1 MRSRIETV
9 GELFEFSDNGF
20 GVNAGGGL
28 RIGSRNVG
36 VKGDLRYFRQLSD
49 LGSFQD
55 FELGD
60 FSFWRGTVGVSF
72 GF

>member
-1 MRSRIETV
+1 MW
-9 GELFEFSDNGF
+9 
-20 GVNAGGGL
+20 A
-28 RIGSRNVG
+28 

-49 LGSFQD
+49 LGFFQD